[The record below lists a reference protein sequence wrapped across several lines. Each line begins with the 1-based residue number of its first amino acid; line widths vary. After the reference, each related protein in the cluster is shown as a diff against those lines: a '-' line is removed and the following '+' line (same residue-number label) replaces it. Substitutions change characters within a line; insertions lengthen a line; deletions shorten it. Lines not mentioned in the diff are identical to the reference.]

1 MKNLL
6 FSLSIIAV
14 TAVLSVAAA
23 AQNPAPPR
31 PAGIGYINPQRIFAE
46 SSEGKADV
54 ARVVA
59 LQQQKASELRVRQQT
74 LDTTRQQLAQAAD
87 GPTRTPLLQQET
99 VQRTDL
105 ERATAQAQA
114 DIQTLQREVNTEL
127 LNRVKSVLDVVAK
140 EQNIQLVLNAD
151 ASLIWAAPGTG
162 ADLTSVV
169 IERMNAKSTAA
180 APASKP

>member
-6 FSLSIIAV
+6 LAISIAV
-14 TAVLSVAAA
+14 LSALFSVAAA
-23 AQNPAPPR
+23 AQGPAPAK
-31 PAGIGYINPQRIFAE
+31 PAGIGYISAQRIFAE
-46 SSEGKADV
+46 SNEGKADV
-54 ARVVA
+54 ARVLA
-59 LQQQKASELRVRQQT
+59 LQQQKAAELRTRQQT

-87 GPTRTPLLQQET
+87 GPTRAPLQQQET

-114 DIQTLQREVNTEL
+114 DIQTLQRQVNADL
-127 LNRVKSVLDVVAK
+127 LTRLKSVLDDVAK
-140 EQNIQLVLNAD
+140 EQNIQLVFNAD

-169 IERMNAKSTAA
+169 IERMNAKSA
-180 APASKP
+180 APPSPKP